1 MSEEM
6 KASIFSFINI
16 IAIGIVISAATNPVD
31 GVIVALIIIL
41 LVCLL
46 ACSPYGGILAR
57 LYMKSKG
64 QHLTEGKQ
72 AFSEKLWILSFA
84 AYMIIAKIIGI
95 IMAIV
100 MFIGKFIIAFCICIA
115 TGKLINGGLVDF
127 WASKQ
132 YANVIVEV
140 YTICTSITDKILE
153 FIMRT
158 EAQVIGIRYSE

>member
-46 ACSPYGGILAR
+46 ACSPY
-57 LYMKSKG
+57 
-64 QHLTEGKQ
+64 EGKQ

>member
-57 LYMKSKG
+57 LYMKG
-64 QHLTEGKQ
+64 N
-72 AFSEKLWILSFA
+72 I
-84 AYMIIAKIIGI
+84 
-95 IMAIV
+95 
-100 MFIGKFIIAFCICIA
+100 
-115 TGKLINGGLVDF
+115 
-127 WASKQ
+127 
-132 YANVIVEV
+132 
-140 YTICTSITDKILE
+140 
-153 FIMRT
+153 
-158 EAQVIGIRYSE
+158 